1 MNIIITGAS
10 QGIGNAVVKKL
21 AQDSKN
27 HIIAISRNAEKLNA
41 LAKDCQQI
49 NSDST
54 VYPIPFDLASS
65 NYAFDLLPKI
75 LEKFDTVDILVN
87 NAGYLVKKE
96 FFDLTDE
103 DFDQAFNINV
113 KTVFK
118 LSRALLP
125 NFKSGTHIIN
135 VGSMGGIQGSAKFPG
150 LSLYSAA
157 KGAVAVLSEAMAEE
171 FKDRGISVNC
181 LAFGAVQTE
190 MLEQAFPGYQA
201 PIKPDQIANFVAEF
215 CVNSNKFF
223 NGKILPVSIST
234 P

>member
-21 AQDSKN
+21 AEDPHN
-27 HIIAISRNAEKLNA
+27 HIIAISRNAEKLNT
-41 LAKDCQQI
+41 LTKECQKI
-49 NSDST
+49 NPDAS
-54 VYPIPFDLASS
+54 VYPIPFDLATS

-75 LEKFDTVDILVN
+75 LDKFDTVDILIN
-87 NAGYLVKKE
+87 NAGYLVKKD

-103 DFDQAFNINV
+103 DFDQSFSINV

-125 NFKSGTHIIN
+125 NFKEGTHIIN

-150 LSLYSAA
+150 LALYSAA
-157 KGAVAVLSEAMAEE
+157 KGAVSVLTEAMAEE
-171 FKDRGISVNC
+171 LKDRGISVNC

-190 MLEQAFPGYQA
+190 MLAQAFPGYQA
-201 PIKPDQIANFVAEF
+201 PLQPTDMAEFVADF
-215 CVNSNKFF
+215 CLNGHKYF

>member
-201 PIKPDQIANFVAEF
+201 PISPDQIANFVAEF
-215 CVNSNKFF
+215 CVNGNKFF

>member
-27 HIIAISRNAEKLNA
+27 HIVAISRNAEKLNK
-41 LAKDCQQI
+41 LVEDCREI
-49 NSDST
+49 NSDSN

-201 PIKPDQIANFVAEF
+201 PISPDQIANFVAEF
-215 CVNSNKFF
+215 CVNGNKFF

>member
-215 CVNSNKFF
+215 CVNGNKFF

>member
-21 AQDSKN
+21 ARDSKN
-27 HIIAISRNAEKLNA
+27 HIIAIARNADKLNA
-41 LAKDCQQI
+41 LANECRSV
-49 NSDST
+49 NPDST
-54 VYPIPFDLASS
+54 VYPIAFDLASS

-75 LEKFDTVDILVN
+75 LEKINTVDVLVN

-103 DFDQAFNINV
+103 DFDMAFNVNV

-125 NFKSGTHIIN
+125 NFKAGTHIIN
-135 VGSMGGIQGSAKFPG
+135 IGSMGGIQGSAKFPG

-157 KGAVAVLSEAMAEE
+157 KGAVAVLTEAMAEE
-171 FKDRGISVNC
+171 LKDRGISVNC

-201 PIKPDQIANFVAEF
+201 PINPDQIATFVADF
-215 CVNSNKFF
+215 CLNGHKYF

>member
-21 AQDSKN
+21 AENSHN
-27 HIIAISRNAEKLNA
+27 HIIAISRNAEKLNN
-41 LAKDCQQI
+41 LAEDCHKI
-49 NSDST
+49 NPEST
-54 VYPIPFDLASS
+54 VYPVPFDLASS

-75 LEKFDTVDILVN
+75 LEKFDKVDILVN
-87 NAGYLVKKE
+87 NAGYLVKKD

-103 DFDQAFNINV
+103 DFDQAFNINL

-157 KGAVAVLSEAMAEE
+157 KGAVAILTEAMAEE

-181 LAFGAVQTE
+181 MAFGAVQTE
-190 MLEQAFPGYQA
+190 MLGQAFPGYQA
-201 PIKPDQIANFVAEF
+201 PIKPEEIANFVADF
-215 CVNSNKFF
+215 CVNGNKYF